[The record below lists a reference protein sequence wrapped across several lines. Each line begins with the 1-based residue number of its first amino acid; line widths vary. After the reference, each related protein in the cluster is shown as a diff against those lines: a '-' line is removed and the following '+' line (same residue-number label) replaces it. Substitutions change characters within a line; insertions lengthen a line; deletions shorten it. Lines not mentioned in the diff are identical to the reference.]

1 MRKETAVRAAVLLVS
16 LGAALAQ
23 AQTSP
28 PPPASSS
35 VAPGAPSWT
44 VDSGQTVGDG
54 NSVVRGQVGWPGI
67 YGDFI
72 HGVSSTFDVGGRF
85 GFDWGG
91 YGGATYAG
99 VGVGIDFQLLLRLQA
114 FDISGYKG
122 AFTFNPGLVLRFPSF
137 AGASTQV
144 GITFPIG
151 AQMGFPV
158 NDKFVINASLEL
170 PFFVTFGTGSAFFIP
185 ILLGGGVE
193 YQLQPNL
200 AFTGKLALGP
210 SIGTNG
216 AGTVFDLQLLVG
228 VAYKL

>member
-1 MRKETAVRAAVLLVS
+1 MRKQTAVRAALLVVS

-35 VAPGAPSWT
+35 VPAAPAWT
-44 VDSGQTVGDG
+44 VDSGQTIGDG
-54 NSVVRGQVGWPGI
+54 NSVVRGQIGWPGI
-67 YGDFI
+67 FADYI
-72 HGVSSTFDVGGRF
+72 HGLSSTFDIGGRF

-91 YGGATYAG
+91 YGGGFQSGFG
-99 VGVGIDFQLLLRLQA
+99 VGLDFQLLLRIQA
-114 FDISGYKG
+114 FDIGGYKG
-122 AFTFNPGLVLRFPSF
+122 AFTFNPGFILSFPSG
-137 AGASTQV
+137 GAQA

-151 AQMGFPV
+151 AQIGFPI
-158 NDKFVINASLEL
+158 NDKFVVNASLEL
-170 PFFVTFGTGSAFFIP
+170 PFFVTFGNGSGGAFFIP

-193 YQLQPNL
+193 YQFQPNL

-216 AGTVFDLQLLVG
+216 FGTVFDLQFLAG

>member
-1 MRKETAVRAAVLLVS
+1 MRKQTAVRAALLVVS

-23 AQTSP
+23 AQTAP
-28 PPPASSS
+28 PPPSTSS
-35 VAPGAPSWT
+35 VPGAPAWT
-44 VDSGQTVGDG
+44 VDSGQTIGDG
-54 NSVVRGQVGWPGI
+54 NSVLRGQIGWPGI
-67 YGDFI
+67 YGDYI
-72 HGVSSTFDVGGRF
+72 HGLSSTFDIGGRF

-99 VGVGIDFQLLLRLQA
+99 AGVGLDFQLLLRIQA
-114 FDISGYKG
+114 FDIGGYKG
-122 AFTFNPGLVLRFPSF
+122 AFTFNPGFILRFPTGGSQ
-137 AGASTQV
+137 A

-151 AQMGFPV
+151 AQIGFPI
-158 NDKFVINASLEL
+158 NDKFVVNASLEL

-210 SIGTNG
+210 SIGTGG
-216 AGTVFDLQLLVG
+216 AGTVFDLQVLAG